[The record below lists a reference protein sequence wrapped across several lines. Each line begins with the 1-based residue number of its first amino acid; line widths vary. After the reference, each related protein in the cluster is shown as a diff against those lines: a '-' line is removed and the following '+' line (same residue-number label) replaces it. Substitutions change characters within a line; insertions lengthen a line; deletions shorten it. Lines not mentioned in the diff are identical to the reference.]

1 MLEMQMLQPHELWSS
16 ITPGLSILWAQAMIE
31 RSAPLPIRVDLRI
44 STSSPDGLHPLAA
57 SELLFAASRIHTLR
71 LVGLRADILRVLD
84 HLHTLVSTRGPESSI
99 YDSGPPVTSLRL
111 SLAPTCPIFA
121 A

>member
-1 MLEMQMLQPHELWSS
+1 MTCRLPVELLQAIFMLLPALYASETSKGRPSPRPDWIAVTHVCRHWRSAALGLHELWSS
-16 ITPGLSILWAQAMIE
+16 INPGLSILWAQAMIE

-71 LVGLRADILRVLD
+71 LVGLR
-84 HLHTLVSTRGPESSI
+84 
-99 YDSGPPVTSLRL
+99 
-111 SLAPTCPIFA
+111 
-121 A
+121 